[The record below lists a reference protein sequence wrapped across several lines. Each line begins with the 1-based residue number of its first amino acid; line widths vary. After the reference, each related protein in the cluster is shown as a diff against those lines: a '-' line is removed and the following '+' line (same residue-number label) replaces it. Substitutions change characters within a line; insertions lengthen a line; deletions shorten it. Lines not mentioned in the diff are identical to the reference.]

1 MFDLRFHR
9 PASGE
14 YIDIVSF
21 GETKIPFLVT
31 ISSVI
36 VYSSS
41 EELLDLNVYDV
52 LRYMQCGLCGT
63 TESIP
68 FRCRYCKETFCSL
81 HRLPPNH
88 NCFFLRDYLEQPA
101 RNREFLERIEKKAAS
116 PQGRIRAFLYDII
129 RLRFSKLEI
138 LHLVIATAL
147 VAAVGLSLYRFQFR
161 WDFLAIFI
169 SAFVIHELGH
179 KFLAQFY
186 RAWAE
191 FRVLFY
197 GAVITAISAL
207 PFFPFK
213 FIAPGAVMIS
223 GNLTSGRYGRVSLIG
238 PLTNLAMGTGFLF
251 VYLLVSIIDSPSA
264 ILLVGVR
271 FNGFIAFFN
280 MIPFM
285 GLDGQ
290 KIFDWNK
297 IVWVMTMAGAIG
309 LFIVGDLLSGGAT
322 TSFLRRLF

>member
-1 MFDLRFHR
+1 
-9 PASGE
+9 
-14 YIDIVSF
+14 
-21 GETKIPFLVT
+21 
-31 ISSVI
+31 
-36 VYSSS
+36 
-41 EELLDLNVYDV
+41 
-52 LRYMQCGLCGT
+52 MQCGFCGT
-63 TESIP
+63 RESMP
-68 FRCRYCKETFCSL
+68 FQCRYCKETFCTI

-88 NCFFLRDYLEQPA
+88 NCLFLRDYLEQPA
-101 RNREFLERIEKKAAS
+101 RDREFLERIERRGSS
-116 PQGRIRAFLYDII
+116 PQGRIRSFLYDII
-129 RLRFSKLEI
+129 HIRFSRLEI
-138 LHLVIATAL
+138 LHLIIATTL
-147 VAAVGLSLYRFQFR
+147 VAAVGLSLYRFQLR

-169 SAFVIHELGH
+169 SAFLVHELGH

-197 GAVITAISAL
+197 GAVVTAISAL

-223 GNLTSGRYGRVSLIG
+223 GNLSMGRYGRVSLIG
-238 PLTNLAMGTGFLF
+238 PLTNLAMGTGFLCA
-251 VYLLVSIIDSPSA
+251 YLLTSIITDSSIA

-271 FNGFIAFFN
+271 FNGFIGFFN

-297 IVWVMTMAGAIG
+297 IVWVLTMAGAIG
-309 LFIVGDLLSGGAT
+309 LFIVGDMLSGGAT
-322 TSFLRRLF
+322 IGFLRRFF

>member
-1 MFDLRFHR
+1 M
-9 PASGE
+9 E
-14 YIDIVSF
+14 
-21 GETKIPFLVT
+21 
-31 ISSVI
+31 
-36 VYSSS
+36 
-41 EELLDLNVYDV
+41 
-52 LRYMQCGLCGT
+52 CGLCGT
-63 TESIP
+63 SESLP
-68 FRCRYCKETFCSL
+68 FRCRYCKETFCAI

-88 NCFFLRDYLEQPA
+88 NCFFLQDYLEQPA
-101 RNREFLERIEKKAAS
+101 RDREFLERIERRAS
-116 PQGRIRAFLYDII
+116 SPRGRIKSSLYDII
-129 RLRFSKLEI
+129 YLRFSKLEI
-138 LHLVIATAL
+138 LHLLIATVL
-147 VAAVGLSLYRFQFR
+147 VAAVGLSLYRFQLR
-161 WDFLAIFI
+161 WDFLAIFV

-191 FRVLFY
+191 FRMLFY
-197 GAVITAISAL
+197 GAVVTAISAL

-223 GNLTSGRYGRVSLIG
+223 GNLSVGRYGRVSLIG
-238 PLTNLAMGTGFLF
+238 PLTNLAMGIGFLF
-251 VYLLVSIIDSPSA
+251 AYLMTAFIDSPSA

-290 KIFDWNK
+290 KIFGWNK
-297 IVWVMTMAGAIG
+297 IVWVLTMAGAIG

-322 TSFLRRLF
+322 TGFLRRFF

>member
-1 MFDLRFHR
+1 MHCD
-9 PASGE
+9 
-14 YIDIVSF
+14 
-21 GETKIPFLVT
+21 
-31 ISSVI
+31 
-36 VYSSS
+36 
-41 EELLDLNVYDV
+41 
-52 LRYMQCGLCGT
+52 LCGT
-63 TESIP
+63 IESMP
-68 FRCRYCKETFCSL
+68 FKCRYCKETFCSV

-88 NCFFLRDYLEQPA
+88 NCFFLQDYLEQPEKD
-101 RNREFLERIEKKAAS
+101 REFLERIEGRAGS
-116 PQGRIRAFLYDII
+116 PQVRFRSSLYNMIY
-129 RLRFSKLEI
+129 LRFSKVEI

-147 VAAVGLSLYRFQFR
+147 VAAVGMSLYRFQFR

-197 GAVITAISAL
+197 GAVVTAISAL

-223 GNLTSGRYGRVSLIG
+223 GNLSVSRTGRVSLIG
-238 PLTNLAMGTGFLF
+238 PLTNLAMGIGFLF
-251 VYLLVSIIDSPSA
+251 VYLILAVGDSASP
-264 ILLVGVR
+264 ILLVGAR

-290 KIFDWNK
+290 KIFGWNK
-297 IVWVMTMAGAIG
+297 IVWLLTMAAAVG
-309 LFIVGDLLSGGAT
+309 LFIGGDLLAGGGT
-322 TSFLRRLF
+322 TGFLRRFF

>member
-1 MFDLRFHR
+1 MHCD
-9 PASGE
+9 
-14 YIDIVSF
+14 
-21 GETKIPFLVT
+21 
-31 ISSVI
+31 
-36 VYSSS
+36 
-41 EELLDLNVYDV
+41 
-52 LRYMQCGLCGT
+52 LCGT
-63 TESIP
+63 IESMP
-68 FRCRYCKETFCSL
+68 FKCRYCKETFCSV

-88 NCFFLRDYLEQPA
+88 NCFFLQDYLEQPEKD
-101 RNREFLERIEKKAAS
+101 REFLERIEGRAGS
-116 PQGRIRAFLYDII
+116 PQVRFRSSLYNMIY
-129 RLRFSKLEI
+129 LRFSKVEI

-147 VAAVGLSLYRFQFR
+147 VAAVGMSLYRFQFR

-169 SAFVIHELGH
+169 SAFIIHELGH

-223 GNLTSGRYGRVSLIG
+223 GNLSVARSGRVSLIG
-238 PLTNLAMGTGFLF
+238 PLTNLAMGLGFLC
-251 VYLLVSIIDSPSA
+251 VYLVLAAVDSSP

-290 KIFDWNK
+290 KIFGWNK
-297 IVWVMTMAGAIG
+297 IVWVLTMAGAIG
-309 LFIVGDLLSGGAT
+309 LFIGGDLLSGGAT
-322 TSFLRRLF
+322 TGFLRRFF

>member
-1 MFDLRFHR
+1 M
-9 PASGE
+9 E
-14 YIDIVSF
+14 
-21 GETKIPFLVT
+21 
-31 ISSVI
+31 
-36 VYSSS
+36 
-41 EELLDLNVYDV
+41 
-52 LRYMQCGLCGT
+52 CGFCGT
-63 TESIP
+63 SESLP
-68 FRCRYCKETFCSL
+68 FRCRYCKETFCAI

-88 NCFFLRDYLEQPA
+88 NCFFLQDYLEQPA
-101 RNREFLERIEKKAAS
+101 RDREFLERIERRASS
-116 PQGRIRAFLYDII
+116 PQGRIKSSLYDII
-129 RLRFSKLEI
+129 YLRFSKLEI
-138 LHLVIATAL
+138 LHLLIATVL
-147 VAAVGLSLYRFQFR
+147 VAVVGLSLYRFQLR
-161 WDFLAIFI
+161 WDFLAIFV

-191 FRVLFY
+191 FRMLFY
-197 GAVITAISAL
+197 GAVVTAISAL

-223 GNLTSGRYGRVSLIG
+223 GNLSVGRYGRVSLIG
-238 PLTNLAMGTGFLF
+238 PLTNLAMGIGFLF
-251 VYLLVSIIDSPSA
+251 AYLMTAFIDSPGA

-290 KIFDWNK
+290 KIFAWNK
-297 IVWVMTMAGAIG
+297 IVWVLTMAGAIG

-322 TSFLRRLF
+322 TGFLGRFF

>member
-1 MFDLRFHR
+1 MHCD
-9 PASGE
+9 
-14 YIDIVSF
+14 
-21 GETKIPFLVT
+21 
-31 ISSVI
+31 
-36 VYSSS
+36 
-41 EELLDLNVYDV
+41 
-52 LRYMQCGLCGT
+52 LCGT
-63 TESIP
+63 IESMP
-68 FRCRYCKETFCSL
+68 FKCRYCKETFCSV

-88 NCFFLRDYLEQPA
+88 NCFFLQDYLEQPEKD
-101 RNREFLERIEKKAAS
+101 REFLERIEGRAGS
-116 PQGRIRAFLYDII
+116 PQVRFRSSLYNMIY
-129 RLRFSKLEI
+129 LRFSKVEI

-147 VAAVGLSLYRFQFR
+147 VAAVGMSLYRFQFR

-169 SAFVIHELGH
+169 SAFIIHELGH

-223 GNLTSGRYGRVSLIG
+223 GNLSVARSGRVSLIG
-238 PLTNLAMGTGFLF
+238 PLTNLAMGLGFLC
-251 VYLLVSIIDSPSA
+251 VYLVLAAVDSASP

-290 KIFDWNK
+290 KIFGWNK
-297 IVWVMTMAGAIG
+297 IVWVLTMAGAIG
-309 LFIVGDLLSGGAT
+309 LFIGGDLLSGGT
-322 TSFLRRLF
+322 TTGFLRRFF

>member
-1 MFDLRFHR
+1 M
-9 PASGE
+9 
-14 YIDIVSF
+14 
-21 GETKIPFLVT
+21 
-31 ISSVI
+31 
-36 VYSSS
+36 
-41 EELLDLNVYDV
+41 
-52 LRYMQCGLCGT
+52 
-63 TESIP
+63 P
-68 FRCRYCKETFCSL
+68 FRCRYCKETFCSI

-88 NCFFLRDYLEQPA
+88 NCFFLQDYLEQPGKD
-101 RNREFLERIEKKAAS
+101 REFLERIEGKAAS
-116 PQGRIRAFLYDII
+116 PQVRIRSSLYETIY
-129 RLRFSKLEI
+129 LRVSKVEI

-147 VAAVGLSLYRFQFR
+147 VAAVGMSLYRFQFR

-197 GAVITAISAL
+197 GAVVTAISAL

-223 GNLTSGRYGRVSLIG
+223 GNLSVARSGRVSLIG
-238 PLTNLAMGTGFLF
+238 PLTNLAMGTGFLC
-251 VYLLVSIIDSPSA
+251 VYLILAAMGSASP

-271 FNGFIAFFN
+271 FNGFIGFFN

-290 KIFDWNK
+290 KIFGWNK
-297 IVWVMTMAGAIG
+297 IVWVLTMAGAIG
-309 LFIVGDLLSGGAT
+309 LFIGGDLLSGGAT
-322 TSFLRRLF
+322 TSFLRRFF